1 MHIHVTTIYV
11 YTYIFVL
18 AMTLQESIKQN
29 KFKDE
34 HHKLT
39 LNLIYSGGLIQAE
52 QTRFFKPYDISSQ
65 QYNVLRILRGQQTKP
80 VSIGL
85 LQERM
90 LDQMSNASRLVE
102 KLKQKALVTRNE
114 CKQDR
119 RQMDV
124 CITKAG
130 LDLLEQIDAKI
141 EAFEKRVTNL
151 SKPEAKTLNELLD
164 KLNT

>member
-1 MHIHVTTIYV
+1 
-11 YTYIFVL
+11 
-18 AMTLQESIKQN
+18 MTLQESIKQN

-34 HHKLT
+34 HHKLM

-52 QTRFFKPYDISSQ
+52 QTRFFKPYDISPQ

-102 KLKQKALVTRNE
+102 KLKQKSLVTRNE

-124 CITKAG
+124 CITKVG
-130 LDLLEQIDAKI
+130 LDLLEQIDNKI

-151 SKPEAKTLNELLD
+151 SKSEAKILNELLD

>member
-130 LDLLEQIDAKI
+130 LNLLEQIDAKI

-151 SKPEAKTLNELLD
+151 SKAEAKALNELLD